1 MPRQRRDIPW
11 VDQRGDAW
19 YVFWYNADKQRT
31 ERLSLRTT
39 DRVEAQKRYAAFLT
53 EGPAIFGTDNGRRPL
68 GLTVGQ
74 ALDDY
79 WREHVSKNVIAKSR
93 IEVIIRHLKAW
104 FKSTSLS
111 DVDIKLCEGYQ
122 EARRMGAIGGG
133 KQRKN
138 GEGCD
143 ATIRRELTA
152 LGAAANHAAKHRRIG
167 PTANPPTPMPSIVA
181 PSVEPMQPITE
192 DEWLTREELKR
203 ALDTATGELRDF
215 MVLTYDSASRRDA
228 IERMTRFQV
237 DLRNGRVNLRHP
249 QEDANQRRSKK
260 RRPIV
265 PIGPDAR
272 AVYERLLATTPNE
285 MLWGRRLWAY
295 RPFRT
300 HMTRIG
306 LGHKS
311 NPHILRHSRAT
322 HLLHA
327 GVGVWDVAKLLGDT
341 VQTVEK
347 VYGHHCP
354 DHLAAVL
361 QRAGA

>member
-39 DRVEAQKRYAAFLT
+39 DRVEAQKRYAAFLV
-53 EGPAIFGTDNGRRPL
+53 EGPAIFGTDDGRRPL
-68 GLTVGQ
+68 GLTVSQ
-74 ALDDY
+74 VLDDY
-79 WREHVSKNVIAKSR
+79 WREHVTQKCVAKYR

-104 FKSTSLS
+104 FKNTLLS
-111 DVDIKLCEGYQ
+111 DVDIKACEGYG
-122 EARRMGAIGGG
+122 EARRMGAVGGG
-133 KQRKN
+133 KYRKN
-138 GEGCD
+138 GEACD
-143 ATIRRELTA
+143 ATIRRELTT

-181 PSVEPMQPITE
+181 PPADPIQPITE
-192 DEWLTREELKR
+192 DEWLTREELR
-203 ALDTATGELRDF
+203 LAIDTATGELRDF
-215 MVLTYDSASRRDA
+215 IILTYDSASRRYA
-228 IERMTRFQV
+228 IESMTRVQV
-237 DLRNGRVNLRHP
+237 DLKNGRVNLRHP
-249 QEDANQRRSKK
+249 REDANQRRSKK
-260 RRPIV
+260 RRPVV
-265 PIGPDAR
+265 PIGPEAR
-272 AVYERLLATTPNE
+272 AVYERLLAGTNNE
-285 MLWGRRLWAY
+285 FIFGRRLWAFK
-295 RPFRT
+295 PFKD
-300 HMTRIG
+300 HMTALG

-354 DHLAAVL
+354 DHLAAVI
-361 QRAGA
+361 QRANA